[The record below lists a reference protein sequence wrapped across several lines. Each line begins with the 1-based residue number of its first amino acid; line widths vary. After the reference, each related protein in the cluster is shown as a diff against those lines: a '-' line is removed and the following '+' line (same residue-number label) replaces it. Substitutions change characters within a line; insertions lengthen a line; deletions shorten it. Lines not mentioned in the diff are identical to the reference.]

1 MKTIKIFSIALILF
15 IANTVSAQKITSAE
29 LQVTGLTCSM
39 CSQATEKSL
48 KTLDFIES
56 ITPDLNKNTFMLE
69 FKDQKAVNMDLIKK
83 KVQDAGFSIG
93 NLAAVINFNNTKV
106 NGEGLA
112 LAGTN
117 AYKFLNAKDKVL
129 NGKVKVNVVDKN
141 FISASAFKKKS
152 AEVKAE
158 SYASGYDTVNGKRVR
173 VYHLSI

>member
-1 MKTIKIFSIALILF
+1 MKTIKFFSIASLIF
-15 IANTVSAQKITSAE
+15 IANAVSAQQISSAE

-48 KTLDFIES
+48 KTLDFIGS
-56 ITPDLNKNTFMLE
+56 IKPDLNKNTFMIE
-69 FKDQKAVNMDLIKK
+69 FKGQKPVNIDLIKK

-106 NGEGLA
+106 NDEGLA
-112 LAGTN
+112 LAGAN
-117 AYKFLNAKDKVL
+117 VYQFLNTKNKVL

-141 FISASAFKKKS
+141 FISASAFKKKA
-152 AEVKAE
+152 AEVDLD
-158 SYASGYDTVNGKRVR
+158 SYSSGYGIIDGKKTR